1 MRKYLLQLFALFC
14 LLAVQGNAQVPTAQL
29 ISPSPGGSGS
39 VQRFTISTTGSDQG
53 WTALMINNSYGWPQ
67 ANGCNILVYPGGW
80 IYLGD
85 DNQASWGYSTRLGDP
100 TYPPSISKGQCTL
113 DSGTGSASQSG
124 STWTFAFTL
133 TFKPAFAGTK
143 YMSLG
148 ASTGGGAYN
157 SPPSNV
163 GTWTTTGGSSLP
175 TTSLISPASGSTA
188 GASQQVQFSATDSSG
203 YSDIASSWFIIT
215 PNGGYSGTCPI
226 RILPPSNSVQIL
238 NDAGTVWG
246 TAVPIGS
253 NTVLSNSQCNFNA
266 ASVSMVHVGSNTNNY
281 AVTLNFASGFSGTK
295 TMLGLSANL
304 AGQYQTAFNLGSL
317 TIPGGGSTATGG
329 TGRMQ
334 LDLTTTPR
342 TTIDNLNLQTI
353 LIPTDRNPQSSVNL
367 YTATADNPSVLHFG
381 DQFTVVIRNAKP
393 NTQVWMFEV
402 DFQPRPYPEPDD
414 ITIYPV
420 LPNNGLL
427 GVTNSV
433 GYLMWNGT
441 VSPTGGSHTLH
452 LSVVN
457 ASSPPITT
465 VNFDDGSDTPSINF
479 IGAITFWAADQY
491 NVPTPPVFQ

>member
-1 MRKYLLQLFALFC
+1 MRKYLLQLFALLC
-14 LLAVQGNAQVPTAQL
+14 LLAVQGNAQVPTVQL
-29 ISPSPGGSGS
+29 ISPSPGGSAS

-53 WTALMINNSYGWPQ
+53 WTALMINGSYGWPQ
-67 ANGCNILVYPGGW
+67 AYGCNVLVYPGGW
-80 IYLGD
+80 VYLGI
-85 DNQASWGYSTRLGDP
+85 DNQSSWGNNSKLGDSA
-100 TYPPSISKGQCTL
+100 YPASITNSQCTL
-113 DSGTGSASQSG
+113 DSAGGSASQSG
-124 STWTFAFTL
+124 NVWTFAFTL

-157 SPPSNV
+157 PSPSNL
-163 GTWTTTGGSSLP
+163 GTWTTTGGTSTP
-175 TTSLISPASGSTA
+175 VTSLVSPQAGGTGSSQVFSFSTNYAGSPSGGQTQVGITASNSFNGNNGCWFMGNQNGTAFYLLNDSGS
-188 GASQQVQFSATDSSG
+188 GWMGMNGQGVASNTQCTLSN
-203 YSDIASSWFIIT
+203 YSV
-215 PNGGYSGTCPI
+215 YVSGTTTTYTF
-226 RILPPSNSVQIL
+226 
-238 NDAGTVWG
+238 TV
-246 TAVPIGS
+246 TFS
-253 NTVLSNSQCNFNA
+253 SS
-266 ASVSMVHVGSNTNNY
+266 
-281 AVTLNFASGFSGTK
+281 FSGTRYIW
-295 TMLGLSANL
+295 GWSVNGQ
-304 AGQYQTAFNLGSL
+304 GQYGPILYGTW
-317 TIPGGGSTATGG
+317 TIPAGGSTATGG

-381 DQFTVVIRNAKP
+381 DQFAVVIRNAKP

-427 GVTNSV
+427 GVTNSA

-457 ASSPPITT
+457 ASTPPITT
-465 VNFDDGSDTPSINF
+465 VNFDDGSDTPSLNF